1 MPDLTTLFGPTERTI
16 TRSGER
22 RTVMLRRPYAATP
35 AELWSAWTQPER
47 LARWLG
53 VISGE
58 RAVGGEVRLTMTP
71 PDDDTAVLRIE
82 ACEEPHRLAVN
93 WSWPGEQDSRVEV
106 SLEPDGDST
115 VLTLRHSLVTD
126 ETAIDYG
133 CGWEDFL
140 NRLHELVADRDP
152 AAVVF
157 SDAQQQ
163 LVPHWRAAERL

>member
-1 MPDLTTLFGPTERTI
+1 
-16 TRSGER
+16 
-22 RTVMLRRPYAATP
+22 
-35 AELWSAWTQPER
+35 
-47 LARWLG
+47 
-53 VISGE
+53 
-58 RAVGGEVRLTMTP
+58 
-71 PDDDTAVLRIE
+71 
-82 ACEEPHRLAVN
+82 
-93 WSWPGEQDSRVEV
+93 V